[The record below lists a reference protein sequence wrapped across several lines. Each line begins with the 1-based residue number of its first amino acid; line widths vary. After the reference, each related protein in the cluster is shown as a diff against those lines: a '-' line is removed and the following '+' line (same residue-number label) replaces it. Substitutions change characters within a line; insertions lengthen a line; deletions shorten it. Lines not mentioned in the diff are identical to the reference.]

1 MTVSTRRRTEIESN
15 GAGVERLRVILAFQ
29 FASWWKVNGIF
40 CFPFPGATECRAVVI
55 PEYQPLFTEC
65 LLPNLF
71 DHPPQQQRK
80 KQQTKRAQ
88 PLMTVMTLQRLL
100 CQRIAREAQQ
110 RQLLFF
116 FIMGRK
122 KSARPG
128 NHLAA
133 LQLSLII
140 LAIRQLSRSRRPNS
154 SAQTDKLSMNEM
166 RGGVRRFL
174 TLRWPR
180 EFQDHWAVNTDPREP
195 NSGVQL
201 MSFTVSPK
209 IRWRFLAFYFL
220 SIKVQS
226 RGRPFFHFLVCI
238 SLVFLRCTV

>member
-1 MTVSTRRRTEIESN
+1 M
-15 GAGVERLRVILAFQ
+15 AFQ

-100 CQRIAREAQQ
+100 CQRIARKAQQ

-116 FIMGRK
+116 FIMGRQ

-140 LAIRQLSRSRRPNS
+140 LAIRQLSRRPNS

-195 NSGVQL
+195 NSDVVQL

-209 IRWRFLAFYFL
+209 FVGAFLHFT
-220 SIKVQS
+220 
-226 RGRPFFHFLVCI
+226 FFRLKSNQGEDHSFIFWC
-238 SLVFLRCTV
+238 VFHLFSYDAQFS